1 MRITNKAIICV
12 CLVTVAVILGIIA
25 YTALKPKTDIEQTA
39 SEPETTATEIE
50 NDIPRIEPV
59 ETVPTETASSAVYDD
74 PRISVD
80 ENGGVHIDVGGTS
93 NNRHVDE
100 PHISGEIYVVQ
111 GVKGDDTN

>member
-1 MRITNKAIICV
+1 MRIKHKAIICV

-39 SEPETTATEIE
+39 SEPETTATATE
-50 NDIPRIEPV
+50 NGIPMIEPI
-59 ETVPTETASSAVYDD
+59 EPVPTETASSVVYDD

-93 NNRHVDE
+93 NNGHIDE
-100 PHISGEIYVVQ
+100 PHISGEIYVVP